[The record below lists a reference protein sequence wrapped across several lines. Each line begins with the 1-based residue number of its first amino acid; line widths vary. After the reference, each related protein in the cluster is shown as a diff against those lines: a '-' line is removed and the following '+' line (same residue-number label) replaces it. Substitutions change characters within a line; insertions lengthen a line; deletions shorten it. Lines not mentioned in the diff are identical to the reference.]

1 MLRSLII
8 QSAAKFEFHI
18 RLSMVRP
25 VPENPCEQGI
35 AKAST
40 SMCIPPEAQCPVRKW
55 YFTKQ
60 EIEDSPSRRDGISMK
75 KESHLRSLYCS
86 FLQEIGMKLKVPQ
99 LTISSAMM
107 LCHQFYMR
115 QSHAK
120 NGWQTVATASIFLA
134 CKAEDTPRYLNDV
147 VVVAYEMVHK
157 FDSSALHRI
166 RQKEFVNKQKELILV
181 AERLLLSTIGFDLDI
196 QLPYKILVAA
206 LKRLDLLPD
215 LAKAAW
221 SFVNDW
227 LRTSLCLQYK
237 PHYIAA
243 GSVALAAS
251 FQKVKLPKE
260 KGKVWWMEFD
270 VTPKQLDEVIQ
281 RMHSMFKPV
290 PAKTGKAVQPE
301 TLPKKPIDSSPQSC
315 ISSEAIVDQY
325 SKHGATAD
333 DRGLGGE
340 SVVSSCKENLG
351 GENNVTG
358 KDALPCQTNDSSVVK
373 DGGGEIKPI
382 TGESDDQSS
391 RCKIVD
397 VPKSCGK
404 IDINRIRELKR
415 RRFDKGVN
423 KKLAGSTT
431 DQLDPE
437 AWIESELENGVE
449 LEDASAAKKQRKA

>member
-1 MLRSLII
+1 MG
-8 QSAAKFEFHI
+8 
-18 RLSMVRP
+18 RP
-25 VPENPCEQGI
+25 VPENPCGQGI

-40 SMCIPPEAQCPVRKW
+40 SMCITHEAQCPVRKW

-60 EIEDSPSRRDGISMK
+60 EIEDSPSRRDGISTK

-157 FDSSALHRI
+157 FDSAALHRI
-166 RQKEFVNKQKELILV
+166 RQKGFLNKQKELILV
-181 AERLLLSTIGFDLDI
+181 AERLLLSTIGYDLDI

-206 LKRLDLLPD
+206 LKKLDLLPD

-243 GSVALAAS
+243 GSVALAAN

-260 KGKVWWMEFD
+260 KGKVWWLEFD

-281 RMHSMFKPV
+281 RMHSMFKPL
-290 PAKTGKAVQPE
+290 PAKTGMAVQPE
-301 TLPKKPIDSSPQSC
+301 IVSKKSIDSSPQSC
-315 ISSEAIVDQY
+315 ISSEAMVDQ
-325 SKHGATAD
+325 HPRQGAAVD

-340 SVVSSCKENLG
+340 SVMSSSRQNLG
-351 GENNVTG
+351 GEDSATAG
-358 KDALPCQTNDSSVVK
+358 KDALPCQTNDSSIVK
-373 DGGGEIKPI
+373 NTGDEIKPI
-382 TGESDDQSS
+382 KGELDDQSS
-391 RCKIVD
+391 CKILE

-415 RRFDKGVN
+415 KRCDKGVN
-423 KKLAGSTT
+423 KKLAGSIH
-431 DQLDPE
+431 DELDPE

-449 LEDASAAKKQRKA
+449 LQDASTEKKQRKA

>member
-1 MLRSLII
+1 M
-8 QSAAKFEFHI
+8 A
-18 RLSMVRP
+18 RP
-25 VPENPCEQGI
+25 VPENSSEQGI

-40 SMCIPPEAQCPVRKW
+40 SMCIPQEPQCPVRRW

-60 EIEDSPSRRDGISMK
+60 EIEDSPSRRDGISTK

-166 RQKEFVNKQKELILV
+166 RQKEFLNKQKELILV
-181 AERLLLSTIGFDLDI
+181 AER
-196 QLPYKILVAA
+196 V
-206 LKRLDLLPD
+206 
-215 LAKAAW
+215 LAAAW

-227 LRTSLCLQYK
+227 LRTSLCLLYK

-243 GSVALAAS
+243 GSVALAAN
-251 FQKVKLPKE
+251 FQKVKLPRE
-260 KGKVWWMEFD
+260 KGKVWWLEFD
-270 VTPKQLDEVIQ
+270 VNAEQLDEVIQ
-281 RMHSMFKPV
+281 RMHSMFKPL
-290 PAKTGKAVQPE
+290 PAKTERVVQPE
-301 TLPKKPIDSSPQSC
+301 SSSRKPIDSSPQSC
-315 ISSEAIVDQY
+315 ISSEAMVDLHSRHDAIV
-325 SKHGATAD
+325 D

-340 SVVSSCKENLG
+340 SVMSSCRQNLG

-358 KDALPCQTNDSSVVK
+358 KDALPCQTSDSSIVK
-373 DGGGEIKPI
+373 DSGGEIKPI
-382 TGESDDQSS
+382 RGKLDDQNS

-397 VPKSCGK
+397 VPNSC
-404 IDINRIRELKR
+404 DDE
-415 RRFDKGVN
+415 
-423 KKLAGSTT
+423 
-431 DQLDPE
+431 LDPE
-437 AWIESELENGVE
+437 AWIEIELENGVE
-449 LEDASAAKKQRKA
+449 LEDSSAAAKKQRKA